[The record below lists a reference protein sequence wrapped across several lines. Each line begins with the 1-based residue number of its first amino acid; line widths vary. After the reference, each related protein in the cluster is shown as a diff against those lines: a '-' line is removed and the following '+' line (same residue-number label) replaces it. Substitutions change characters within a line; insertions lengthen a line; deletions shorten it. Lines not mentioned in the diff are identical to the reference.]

1 VSSLLTASEKFFV
14 EKIVE
19 LLRIFAE
26 GATNLY
32 RIAKLPGWN
41 NPTAGRYIRY
51 CLKQGYIEFDHE
63 EDDKGLPAKFY
74 RITMK
79 GRDFLETAPSSLPP
93 AEKVKEPEKKP
104 RREEKGT
111 GIFIRTA

>member
-1 VSSLLTASEKFFV
+1 MTASEKFFV
-14 EKIVE
+14 DKIVE

-26 GATNLY
+26 ENTNLY
-32 RIAKLPGWN
+32 RIAKLPGWS

-63 EDDKGLPAKFY
+63 ENDKGLPAKFY
-74 RITMK
+74 HITEK
-79 GRDFLETAPSSLPP
+79 GRDFLETAPSSLPS